1 MKKGAFNNFLNSD
14 DDDTP
19 PSSGTMRINI
29 ARYLT
34 NEERAAFRRDANA
47 GKKGVVTRM
56 DTLVKRKMN
65 TAASNAE
72 ALRVTPMKLGFFNA
86 IVNKSFDDAPRIDLV
101 SIFNKRPH
109 ARQSIPGT
117 SLSIEVKNIKL
128 YFGRFKVGAESSLTG
143 TFGKVDPKVKY
154 FMVQISA
161 HVYDG
166 AADQGITF
174 RMYKNGKI
182 HFSGGI
188 LNNNIKQPEQIRKY
202 IVDTFTQREPF
213 LYNPIVYNNTV
224 GQCAVNGTINLMGV
238 ARAFAASGKVEYEPE
253 LRPALRMNY
262 RGVSFQLFM
271 SGIVQLMGVKTAR
284 GMLEAYEAAKDLMD
298 QLVVMGLLR
307 VSAKKVPKSI
317 AKKKQVKVVT
327 TNKNAS
333 NVAYDANK
341 NVLMIGK
348 KTCGRYLKPDLVAAA
363 KKIGVVNIKAT
374 TTKEKICEMIK
385 DHVFGGFKVENR
397 PCLGYTRA
405 QLVPLAIAKGITVTD
420 SDTVQSLCAKLQ
432 APPVAPKKPVKP
444 VKNKNAAVLVKRRM
458 TNSTIKENLTAL
470 YGKKWLNTY
479 KNVMPSL
486 NKNVANIKARV
497 AAVKGGLPLKKEID
511 AIKKRSVREWKLAR
525 KNALNNKL
533 DEALA
538 DELDELLES
547 PSPKKKMPRGTKVEY
562 L

>member
-14 DDDTP
+14 DDE

-34 NEERAAFRRDANA
+34 NEERAAFRRNANA
-47 GKKGVVTRM
+47 GKKGVIDRM
-56 DTLVKRKMN
+56 DALVKRKMT
-65 TAASNAE
+65 TAASNAG
-72 ALRVTPMKLGFFNA
+72 ALRVTPLKLGFFNA
-86 IVNKSFDDAPRIDLV
+86 IVNKTFGDAPRIDLV

-109 ARQSIPGT
+109 ARQPIPGT

-128 YFGRFKVGAESSLTG
+128 YYGRFKVGAESSLTG
-143 TFGKVDPKVKY
+143 MFGKVDPKVKY

-202 IVDTFTQREPF
+202 IVDRFTKREPF

-224 GQCAVNGTINLMGV
+224 GQCAVNGTINLPGV
-238 ARAFAASGKVEYEPE
+238 TRAFGASGQVEYEPE
-253 LRPALRMNY
+253 LRAALRMNY
-262 RGVSFQLFM
+262 RGVSFQLFT

-284 GMLEAYEAAKDLMD
+284 GMLDAYDAAKDLMD

-341 NVLMIGK
+341 NVLRIGK

-374 TTKEKICEMIK
+374 TTKEKICDMIK

-420 SDTVQSLCAKLQ
+420 ADTVKSLCAKLQ
-432 APPVAPKKPVKP
+432 APPVKPS
-444 VKNKNAAVLVKRRM
+444 KNAAVLVKRRM
-458 TNSTIKENLTAL
+458 TNSAIKENLTAL

-497 AAVKGGLPLKKEID
+497 AAVKGGLPLKKAID

-525 KNALNNKL
+525 KNALNDKL

-538 DELDELLES
+538 DELDDLLES
-547 PSPKKKMPRGTKVEY
+547 PPPKKKMPKGTKD

>member
-1 MKKGAFNNFLNSD
+1 MKKGAFNNFLNND
-14 DDDTP
+14 DDAP
-19 PSSGTMRINI
+19 VSGTMRINI

-34 NEERAAFRRDANA
+34 NEERAAFKRNA
-47 GKKGVVTRM
+47 GKNGVINRM
-56 DTLVKRKMN
+56 DALVKRKIN
-65 TAASNAE
+65 AAASNAG
-72 ALRVTPMKLGFFNA
+72 ALRVTPLKLGFFNA
-86 IVNKSFDDAPRIDLV
+86 IVNKTFGDAPRIDLV
-101 SIFNKRPH
+101 SIFKKRPH

-128 YFGRFKVGAESSLTG
+128 YYGRFKVGAESSLTG

-174 RMYKNGKI
+174 RLYKNGKI

-202 IVDTFTQREPF
+202 IVDRFTQREPF
-213 LYNPIVYNNTV
+213 LYGPIVYNNTV

-262 RGVSFQLFM
+262 RGVSFQLFT

-284 GMLEAYEAAKDLMD
+284 GMLEAYEAAKDLTD

-307 VSAKKVPKSI
+307 VSVKKVPKSI

-341 NVLMIGK
+341 NVLRIGK

-374 TTKEKICEMIK
+374 TTKEKICDMIK
-385 DHVFGGFKVENR
+385 AHVFGGFKVANR

-420 SDTVQSLCAKLQ
+420 ADTVKSLCAKLQ
-432 APPVAPKKPVKP
+432 APPPVVKPAKPVN
-444 VKNKNAAVLVKRRM
+444 NKKTAVLAKRRM
-458 TNSTIKENLTAL
+458 TNAAIKENLTAL

-479 KNVMPSL
+479 KNVMPPL
-486 NKNVANIKARV
+486 NTNVANIKARV
-497 AAVKGGLPLKKEID
+497 AAVKGGLPLKKDIN

-525 KNALNNKL
+525 KNALNDKL

-538 DELDELLES
+538 DELNDLLES
-547 PSPKKKMPRGTKVEY
+547 PSPKKKMPKGTKVEY